1 MAKSGGYKSSANT
14 KKDLKKAQ
22 FDMSGVFFEAP
33 TVREQSKIVNKQ
45 QAYEQNLDQ
54 KSEMEMQIA
63 RKEAEAA
70 GLQRAQQD
78 QSVSRE
84 DQLRGRKSRL
94 ELQMLNQNYN
104 KLNEGLLDDVY
115 GGTQDT
121 VGEMGSPIIDSTVE
135 PTPTITPQREFPTPE
150 QAVGTTTTPEVR
162 PLGTGPAATI
172 GGGDTNVSS
181 APVINAILNKPEEDR
196 TPAEWQVLADL
207 GPSVYDSTQAA
218 DRETVDDDIDTPDRP
233 TKINKVQIPYQ
244 QKMQLMHDSH
254 AMGRRVE
261 ELLDTFAYDDM
272 GSAERRQEMMKRIND
287 GTFEVESVADF
298 FEGLLATH
306 EELKRLGAPSALS
319 DVALHSVLHQVR
331 EAYKRIGE
339 PDDRRGRQKAIDN
352 SSIAPTGEEEAAT
365 ALVMRGHEVREI
377 GNKILEAMG
386 VKPDADN
393 VNSTIAGTIARDL
406 VVRAFPDLFVKDL
419 KGNIQI
425 SKDGLMVAEKMLP
438 MTQTILP
445 HTKNNVRLQKKTN
458 TSSTV
463 KPRAGAKLRRTATG
477 AANDIDVDYGNYDLV
492 NDTIDILD
500 NIGYTIDQDMLNI
513 INALT
518 QSMDVNGNTNIDKL
532 IGTGKED
539 TGTLNNRAGSRKK
552 KDPKTGR
559 DLIGPDGE
567 PVMEWYSGD
576 RIKDVIFNDNMDWAQ
591 NLGSNV
597 FYYDHFL
604 GDNNRFYIS
613 QFDGNYHSHKLVRA
627 MLMSDRIEMFSVDN
641 EATLNELKAGIVKKF
656 GHNVGVKEAARIF
669 DANAKAWSN
678 MIMKVREDGQ
688 PIIDL
693 AAKEDGWDSVS
704 AMVEA
709 TKLHQHLEALKN
721 GTKTDPIY
729 TTKFMTHVD
738 GTGNGLAH
746 NAMQAGDFRTAALT
760 NINPRFN
767 APEGEARMDWDSA
780 NPLNSDVYHLTG
792 SGMTAQVE
800 KNQSASSTF
809 VKQAIVALGLDDKRN
824 MRQFSKSPLMI
835 FQYGAGRA
843 LIKRIVKE
851 NILIALEEDA
861 ATAAAFN
868 QIVLDMGGNAL
879 SQGEIKQAIKDG
891 VFEDSGQFKDADFI
905 IDQMGD
911 MMVKSVETQF
921 PMLKELSNILSSMAN
936 AAALA
941 NPPIDLSVITIGGHR
956 LNFGLASW
964 ETNRLRSF
972 IDETSGLDFSPAQKI
987 LYPQGTKVYMKN
999 QETGKSISVNNT
1011 SGHLMPN
1018 PNFNPEF
1025 PVHDIKNPK
1034 HIPLGS
1040 LKSATQAAVLMTHS
1054 LDGINVARSLGAW
1067 NQDKSHM
1074 SIAQIFDGFL
1084 VSPKHAREFSARLN
1098 KDFLDIHLDKGG
1110 RFRTTGDFMKDLTDI
1125 EKFQPGQSHY
1135 DFLSNNPNNSNV
1147 LLLYRAMAH
1156 KGFNWDDYKG
1166 KGLIKK
1172 IKDFEKT
1179 RKNFRKQFIKDF
1191 MKDSEYNYKAVK
1203 QFFWD

>member
-1 MAKSGGYKSSANT
+1 MAKSGGYRSSANR

-22 FDMSGVFFEAP
+22 FDMSGVFLEAP
-33 TVREQSKIVNKQ
+33 TVREQDNIVRKQ
-45 QAYEQNLDQ
+45 QAYGQNLDQ

-63 RKEAEAA
+63 QKEAEVA
-70 GLQRAQQD
+70 GLQRAQQGRE
-78 QSVSRE
+78 VSRE
-84 DQLRGRKSRL
+84 EQLRGRRSRL

-121 VGEMGSPIIDSTVE
+121 VGEMGSPIIDETVE
-135 PTPTITPQREFPTPE
+135 PVPTVTPQRDFTTPE
-150 QAVGTTTTPEVR
+150 QATGAATMPEIR

-181 APVINAILNKPEEDR
+181 AATINALLSIPEEDR
-196 TPAEWQVLADL
+196 TPAMWQTLADL
-207 GPSVYDSTQAA
+207 LPNEYDRTQAA
-218 DRETVDDDIDTPDRP
+218 DREEVDPDPDSPDRP
-233 TKINKVQIPYQ
+233 GKIAKSRMTYQ
-244 QKMQLMHDSH
+244 QKMQLAHDSH

-261 ELLDTFAYDDM
+261 ELLDQFAYDDM
-272 GSAERRQEMMKRIND
+272 GKAERRQEMMRRIND
-287 GTFEVESVADF
+287 GTFEVETVADF
-298 FEGLLATH
+298 FEGILATH

-339 PDDRRGRQKAIDN
+339 PDDRRGRQEAIDN
-352 SSIAPTGEEEAAT
+352 SQIAPTEEETAALN
-365 ALVMRGHEVREI
+365 LVMRGHEVREI

-386 VKPDADN
+386 VKPDANN

-406 VVRAFPDLFVKDL
+406 VVRAFPNLFVKDL

-425 SKDGLMVAEKMLP
+425 SSEGLTVAERLLP

-445 HTKNNVRLQKKTN
+445 HTKNNVRLDKKPSASN
-458 TSSTV
+458 V
-463 KPRAGAKLRRTATG
+463 VRPRSGAKLRRTATG
-477 AANDIDVDYGNYDLV
+477 AADDVEYGNYDLV
-492 NDTIDILD
+492 NNTLDILD
-500 NIGYTIDQDMLNI
+500 NIGYTIDQDMVNI
-513 INALT
+513 VNALT
-518 QSMDVNGNTNIDKL
+518 QSMDANGKTNIDKL

-539 TGTLNNRAGSRKK
+539 TGTLNNRSGTRKK
-552 KDPKTGR
+552 KDPTTGR
-559 DLIGPDGE
+559 DVIGPDGQPE
-567 PVMEWYSGD
+567 MEWYPGD
-576 RIKDVIFNDNMDWAQ
+576 RIKDVIFNDNMDWAE
-591 NLGSNV
+591 NLGKNV

-613 QFDGNYHSHKLVRA
+613 QFTGNYHSHKLVRA

-641 EATLNELKAGIVKKF
+641 EASLNELKAGIVKKF
-656 GHNVGVKEAARIF
+656 GHNVGVAEAARIF
-669 DANAKAWSN
+669 DANAKTWN
-678 MIMKVREDGQ
+678 DMIMNVREDGAS
-688 PIIDL
+688 IIDL
-693 AAKEDGWDSVS
+693 AADKDGWDSVS

-746 NAMQAGDFRTAALT
+746 NAMQAGDFKTAALT
-760 NINPRFN
+760 NINPMFN
-767 APEGEARMDWDSA
+767 APEGVARMGWEEAS
-780 NPLNSDVYHLTG
+780 PLNNDVYNLTG
-792 SGMTAQVE
+792 AGMTAQVE
-800 KNQSASSTF
+800 KNQSASSGF
-809 VKQAIVALGLDDKRN
+809 VKQAIVALGLDNKSN
-824 MRQFSKSPLMI
+824 MRQFSKAPLMI

-851 NILIALEEDA
+851 NVLIALEEDP

-868 QIVLDMGGNAL
+868 QIVLEMGGNAL
-879 SQGEIKQAIKDG
+879 SQSEIKQAIQDG
-891 VFEDSGQFKDADFI
+891 VFQDSGQFRDADFI

-911 MMVKSVETQF
+911 MMVKSVETNF

-936 AAALA
+936 AAALHS
-941 NPPIDLSVITIGGHR
+941 PPIDLSVITIGGHR
-956 LNFGLASW
+956 LNFGLANW
-964 ETNRLRSF
+964 ETDRLRSF
-972 IDETSGLDFSPAQKI
+972 IDETSGLDFSPAEKI

-999 QETGKSISVNNT
+999 QASGKNISIKNT
-1011 SGHLMPN
+1011 NGHKMPN
-1018 PNFNPEF
+1018 PNFNPQYPEH
-1025 PVHDIKNPK
+1025 PIKNPK
-1034 HIPLGS
+1034 YVPLGS

-1067 NQDKSHM
+1067 NQDKRHM

-1084 VSPKHAREFSARLN
+1084 VSPKHAREFSERLN

-1110 RFRTTGDFMKDLTDI
+1110 RFRTTGDFMDDLTDV

-1135 DFLSNNPNNSNV
+1135 DFLSNNPANSNV
-1147 LLLYRAMAH
+1147 LLLYRAMAK

-1172 IKDFEKT
+1172 IKDFEKR
-1179 RKNFRKQFIKDF
+1179 RKAFRRQFIKDF

>member
-33 TVREQSKIVNKQ
+33 TVKEQFNIVRKQ
-45 QAYEQNLDQ
+45 QAYGQNLDQ

-63 RKEAEAA
+63 QKEAEVA
-70 GLQRAQQD
+70 GLQRAQQG
-78 QSVSRE
+78 QNVSRE

-121 VGEMGSPIIDSTVE
+121 VGEMGSPIVDNTVE
-135 PTPTITPQREFPTPE
+135 PVPTITPQREFPTPE

-181 APVINAILNKPEEDR
+181 AAVINAIMNKPEEDR

-207 GPSVYDSTQAA
+207 GPSVYDSNQAA
-218 DRETVDDDIDTPDRP
+218 DRETVDDDPDSPDRP
-233 TKINKVQIPYQ
+233 GKIGKVQIPYQ

-261 ELLDTFAYDDM
+261 ELLDQFAYDDM
-272 GSAERRQEMMKRIND
+272 GSAERRQEMMRRIND

-298 FEGLLATH
+298 FEGILATH

-339 PDDRRGRQKAIDN
+339 PDDRRGRQQAIDESN
-352 SSIAPTGEEEAAT
+352 IAPTTEEEAAT

-386 VKPDADN
+386 VKPDANN

-425 SKDGLMVAEKMLP
+425 SQNGLTVAEKMLP

-445 HTKNNVRLQKKTN
+445 HTKNNVRLNKKTN
-458 TSSTV
+458 PSSTV
-463 KPRAGAKLRRTATG
+463 KPRSGAKLRRTATG
-477 AANDIDVDYGNYDLV
+477 AATDIDYGNYDLV

-500 NIGYTIDQDMLNI
+500 NIGYTIDQDMVNI
-513 INALT
+513 VNALT
-518 QSMDVNGNTNIDKL
+518 QSMDANGNTNIDKL

-539 TGTLNNRAGSRKK
+539 TGTLNNRSGSRKK

-559 DLIGPDGE
+559 DIIGPDGE
-567 PVMEWYSGD
+567 PVMEWYAGD

-591 NLGSNV
+591 NLGNNV

-613 QFDGNYHSHKLVRA
+613 QFTGNYHSHKLVRA
-627 MLMSDRIEMFSVDN
+627 MIMSDRIEMFSVDN
-641 EATLNELKAGIVKKF
+641 EASLNELKAGIVKKF
-656 GHNVGVKEAARIF
+656 GHNVGVVEAARIF
-669 DANAKAWSN
+669 DANAKAWSD

-709 TKLHQHLEALKN
+709 TKLHQHLEGLKN

-746 NAMQAGDFRTAALT
+746 NAMQAGDFKTAALT

-767 APEGEARMDWDSA
+767 APEGEARMHWDSA

-824 MRQFSKSPLMI
+824 MRQFSKAPLMI

-843 LIKRIVKE
+843 LIKKIVKE
-851 NILIALEEDA
+851 NVLIALEEDA

-879 SQGEIKQAIKDG
+879 SQSEIKQAIKDG
-891 VFEDSGQFKDADFI
+891 VFEDSGQFRDADFI

-921 PMLKELSNILSSMAN
+921 PMLKKLSNILSSMAN
-936 AAALA
+936 AAALHK
-941 NPPIDLSVITIGGHR
+941 PPIDLSVITIGGHR
-956 LNFGLASW
+956 LNFGLANW
-964 ETNRLRSF
+964 ETDRLRSF

-999 QETGKSISVNNT
+999 KATGKNISVKNT

-1034 HIPLGS
+1034 YVPLGS

-1067 NQDKSHM
+1067 NQDKRHM

-1084 VSPKHAREFSARLN
+1084 VSPKHAREFAARLN

-1110 RFRTTGDFMKDLTDI
+1110 RFRTTGDFMKDLTDV

-1135 DFLSNNPNNSNV
+1135 DFLSNNPANSNV
-1147 LLLYRAMAH
+1147 LLIYRAMAQ

-1166 KGLIKK
+1166 KGLIKL
-1172 IKDFEKT
+1172 IKEFEAD
-1179 RKNFRKQFIKDF
+1179 RKAFRKQFMIDF
-1191 MKDSEYNYKAVK
+1191 KKSNSEYNYKAVK